1 MFDPFLRARSR
12 ILPYTAAVEA
22 SMRETDEVLGRD
34 VKFATEHEPQAEL
47 DRRWAIQSR
56 WTALETAAIHRAF
69 LTEPTT
75 EAGLQSYFGMM
86 TDAGDLFDRRHVDVL
101 RRAVTAQI
109 SGAAR

>member
-34 VKFATEHEPQAEL
+34 IKFTTEHEREAEL
-47 DRRWAIQSR
+47 DRRWAIQFR
-56 WTALETAAIHRAF
+56 WTDLEAAAIRRAF
-69 LTEPTT
+69 STEPTT
-75 EAGLQSYFGMM
+75 EAGLQAYFEMM
-86 TDAGDLFDRRHVDVL
+86 KVTADLFDKGHVDVL
-101 RRAVTAQI
+101 RRAVTAQL